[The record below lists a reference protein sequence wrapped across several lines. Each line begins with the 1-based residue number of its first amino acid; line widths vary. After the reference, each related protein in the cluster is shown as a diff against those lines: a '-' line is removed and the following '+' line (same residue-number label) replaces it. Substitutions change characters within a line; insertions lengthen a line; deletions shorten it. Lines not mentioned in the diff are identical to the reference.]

1 MYRGAPGRAIGQ
13 HIFNTISKQ
22 GSFKKRVHQLQV
34 DVDRKEF
41 IEKANAILVKAG
53 VKKRGV
59 AEDASTEPQQTET
72 GAETDSHVA
81 QKKTDQKDGSRPAV
95 SAKPEQKKPC
105 GKKKPASTD
114 DRRRREEETKSLTTG
129 DRSGKLDEHSDV
141 KASSST
147 ESTVGMKDVLFLVDE
162 IYIESFWEEITG
174 AFSGEFA
181 ESEVWCAGLF
191 SKNPAGFEEHALDF
205 VLRCP
210 PAVQNLLYHVDW
222 DLVSTWTSFERDLGG
237 GSCDGTNDGD
247 KDDYEEFLILTDV
260 TDVVRLQ

>member
-22 GSFKKRVHQLQV
+22 ESFKDRVYQLQV

-59 AEDASTEPQQTET
+59 AEDASTEPQQTEK
-72 GAETDSHVA
+72 GAETDIHVA

-95 SAKPEQKKPC
+95 SVKPGEKPC
-105 GKKKPASTD
+105 GEKKPASTD
-114 DRRRREEETKSLTTG
+114 DRRRKEEETKSLTTG
-129 DRSGKLDEHSDV
+129 ARSGKLDEHLDI
-141 KASSST
+141 KASGST

-162 IYIESFWEEITG
+162 IYIESFWEEITE

-181 ESEVWCAGLF
+181 KSEVWCAGLF
-191 SKNPAGFEEHALDF
+191 SENPKGFAERALDF

-222 DLVSTWTSFERDLGG
+222 DLVSTWTSFERALGG
-237 GSCDGTNDGD
+237 GYCDGTNDGD
-247 KDDYEEFLILTDV
+247 KDDYEEFLVLTDV